1 MRTWVAAVHPAWQ
14 EVDMTA
20 ADVMQQAAACMGAA
34 VDAVL
39 EGASTQGFTAKVLPS
54 GAQEFKMANSILLA
68 S

>member
-1 MRTWVAAVHPAWQ
+1 
-14 EVDMTA
+14 MTA

-54 GAQEFKMANSILLA
+54 GAQEYKMVYSNVLA
-68 S
+68 L